1 MDKILKVSV
10 TDWSAFCVK
19 WIQNKNVIFPNKPL
33 PFNKFFTDYFKLK
46 LPELM
51 EISEEQKA
59 MEYVMARI
67 EFIPV

>member
-10 TDWSAFCVK
+10 TDWTTFCIK
-19 WIQNKNVIFPNKPL
+19 WEENKKIKRGKGK
-33 PFNKFFTDYFKLK
+33 PFNEFFTNYFNLK

-51 EISEEQKA
+51 EISEEEKA
-59 MEYVMARI
+59 IKYVMARI